1 MVFRGRSWVFMG
13 NTTESSDGQEKKQ
26 VNSGFQSQAVV
37 FTSSGSRNFWNKPAT
52 MKLYGHYGKS
62 NLKAHALSP
71 DAPHAPITAKSVG

>member
-1 MVFRGRSWVFMG
+1 VGAHGYSWEIPPSIEAV
-13 NTTESSDGQEKKQ
+13 KKKSK

-37 FTSSGSRNFWNKPAT
+37 FTSSRSRNFWNEPAT